1 MIHTIK
7 RVWRKHFKIY
17 TIKYMPQHLSYIPC
31 SFSLVALRILSAC
44 DNRLKKVLSQEWY
57 FFNNWY
63 ELTDEN
69 TLKKKEDAKFVRT
82 MFGKNISVQAIV
94 GKNGSGKS
102 SVMELIYRMVN
113 NLSHCMTEDLNF
125 AAADRLLFVRGIHAE
140 LHFESEDRLGCL
152 KCEDLRMQFKWGNV
166 SFSLNAHS
174 PNKIYRR
181 MGNEHLAFITRKFCY
196 NLVSNYAL
204 LSLDPH
210 DYDSEPIYGTDWKS
224 RNWLNSIYNKND
236 GYTAAIGIEPYKAK
250 GVVDLHKQ
258 KELCTARLYGIIID
272 TYKKG
277 TDFFDGYSYD
287 SINLEYDPNHLSQK
301 FGTKDDWL
309 HYSRH
314 PNREFPNL
322 YRKDE
327 TLAAHIFK
335 CFNLKYLNLHDHY
348 VCMAASYIVV
358 KSLQIAKI
366 YPKYDKFKIFGDIGL
381 YAKPW
386 DKFLE
391 EHKSANEQHPI
402 DKMLDEFVTNLL
414 KDQSHIT
421 LKLRQTLNFLRA
433 VERKYGTEGKKW
445 QCPEFKTYDEY
456 VVCLFSKELQEA
468 FETSL
473 DSIMDYFPP
482 PFFRPWIFL
491 KKNNERNIPFERLST
506 GERQLIQTSVSIL
519 YHIHNIVS
527 IPDIEGLA
535 KYNNV
540 NLFIDEI
547 ETCFHPEY
555 QKRFLSMLLNMIK
568 SQGLNNKVGINII
581 IATHSPFILSD
592 IPQSNILFLEKGT
605 VADIKSL
612 KNPFCGNV
620 NDILHQGF
628 FLHDGFMGD
637 FAKKL
642 INDLISYL
650 SPQVNVPENMDF
662 IFDKESSKALID
674 LVGEPILR
682 ESLLQL
688 YNKRFLSDK
697 EVLIRW
703 HEDEI
708 KKLREID

>member
-1 MIHTIK
+1 
-7 RVWRKHFKIY
+7 
-17 TIKYMPQHLSYIPC
+17 MPQHCSKSPS
-31 SFSLVALRILSAC
+31 SFSLVALRILSEC
-44 DNRLKKVLSQEWY
+44 SPDLKKNLSQEWY
-57 FFNNWY
+57 FFNDWY
-63 ELTDEN
+63 KLSIKNKPEKN
-69 TLKKKEDAKFVRT
+69 PKAKFIRT
-82 MFGKNISVQAIV
+82 MFGNNISVQAIV

-113 NLSHCMTEDLNF
+113 NLSHCMTEGIDF
-125 AAADRLLFVRGIHAE
+125 PAADRLWFVRGIYAE
-140 LHFESEDRLGCL
+140 LYFESEGRLGYL
-152 KCEDLRMQFKWGNV
+152 KCEDLRMQFEWGNKQPIN
-166 SFSLNAHS
+166 LNAHAPHREYKQS
-174 PNKIYRR
+174 
-181 MGNEHLAFITRKFCY
+181 GNEHLTFITRKFCY
-196 NLVSNYAL
+196 CLVSNYAL

-210 DYDSEPIYGTDWKS
+210 DYDSEMLYGS
-224 RNWLNSIYNKND
+224 EREHGNWLNSIYNKND
-236 GYTAAIGIEPYKAK
+236 GYTAAIGIEPYKDK
-250 GVVDLHKQ
+250 GIIDLQRQ
-258 KELCTARLYGIIID
+258 KELGIARLYGILIE
-272 TYKKG
+272 TAKKG

-287 SINLEYDPNHLSQK
+287 FISLKYDPYYLSQK
-301 FGTKDDWL
+301 FSSKDEFM
-309 HYSRH
+309 HYSRY
-314 PNREFPNL
+314 PNREFPNY
-322 YRKDE
+322 YRKE
-327 TLAAHIFK
+327 KTITFCIFK
-335 CFNLKYLNLHDHY
+335 RFNIRHLNLKDHY
-348 VCMAASYIVV
+348 VCMAAAYAVV
-358 KSLQIAKI
+358 KTLQIAKI
-366 YPKYDKFKIFGDIGL
+366 YPKYNKYRIFGDIGL

-386 DKFLE
+386 DSFLE
-391 EHKSANEQHPI
+391 ENKNENTQRPLSEA
-402 DKMLDEFVTNLL
+402 LDEYIANLL
-414 KDQSHIT
+414 EDHSHIT

-433 VERKYGTEGKKW
+433 VEEKYDTVGKKW
-445 QCPEFKTYDEY
+445 MCPEFKTYKDY
-456 VVCLFSKELQEA
+456 IDCLFPMIHQASQGL
-468 FETSL
+468 SL

-482 PFFRPWIFL
+482 PFLRPEVFL
-491 KKNNERNIPFERLST
+491 RKSDESGIPFTRLST
-506 GERQLIQTSVSIL
+506 GERQFIQTSVSIL

-540 NLFIDEI
+540 NLFMDEI

-697 EVLIRW
+697 EALIRW